1 MTRGFFSHFLLRIS
15 WIIVFKWNN
24 NAIRPLREL
33 ETTETLRDPIN
44 CAFYWKGTRNGS
56 RLTDWQVPF
65 CRVSKWPSIIS
76 GASSSLYFTVG
87 ESVVAL
93 YSSLYYQIPS
103 FLRDFDG
110 ILNEWKLYLNL
121 IKQRKSAVQ
130 LQVND
135 THFVFRFFL
144 FFSFYDFVIVSGVV
158 YFLILRRLDK
168 NGANRPNASDFV
180 FLQFS
185 KCIRPLTGP
194 SVIRKVTT
202 GCFSASALSSSC
214 CCLLFVFY
222 PWTFSSF
229 GPE

>member
-44 CAFYWKGTRNGS
+44 CVIYWKGTRNGS

-65 CRVSKWPSIIS
+65 CRVRKWPSIIS

-93 YSSLYYQIPS
+93 YSSLYYKIPS

-110 ILNEWKLYLNL
+110 ILNEGKLYLNL
-121 IKQRKSAVQ
+121 IKQRKSAVRV
-130 LQVND
+130 QVND
-135 THFVFRFFL
+135 THLLFNFFSFFL
-144 FFSFYDFVIVSGVV
+144 FMTLLLSRASFISWFW
-158 YFLILRRLDK
+158 
-168 NGANRPNASDFV
+168 GASIRTAPIGWTCLTD
-180 FLQFS
+180 
-185 KCIRPLTGP
+185 RPLPT
-194 SVIRKVTT
+194 
-202 GCFSASALSSSC
+202 
-214 CCLLFVFY
+214 FVFY
-222 PWTFSSF
+222 NFPSAF
-229 GPE
+229 GL